1 MEGSTKRETKVI
13 FEGKHRTNSLF
24 NRFVPD
30 KGERKLKGDL
40 RTLPYMTV
48 QHNTL
53 SPLKSGIQT
62 VKYNSELQWL
72 TQVVHMRAR
81 PWPQA
86 QSWKNVAKYPA
97 KSAAMLVHTGT
108 VIYLSLHTC
117 RKPTGKSSHLQAV
130 LGTHE
135 MPWAPVE
142 CRLGMSLPASFTHR
156 RCGSPCLS
164 TRPQHSQSH
173 LFQKKWNN
181 NARR

>member
-1 MEGSTKRETKVI
+1 MEGSTKRKTKVI
-13 FEGKHRTNSLF
+13 FKGKHRTNSIF
-24 NRFVPD
+24 NRCVPD

-48 QHNTL
+48 QHNSL
-53 SPLKSGIQT
+53 SPFKSGVWT
-62 VKYNSELQWL
+62 VKYNSKLQWL
-72 TQVVHMRAR
+72 TQVVHIRAW
-81 PWPQA
+81 PWPRA

-108 VIYLSLHTC
+108 VIYLSVHLQE
-117 RKPTGKSSHLQAV
+117 KSSHLQAV
-130 LGTHE
+130 PSTHE

-142 CRLGMSLPASFTHR
+142 FRLGMSLPASFTHR
-156 RCGSPCLS
+156 RCRSPRLS

-181 NARR
+181 SARR